1 MLQGAFQ
8 HRSGRVIAL
17 GRLVLASVFLI
28 AIWLDP
34 SQPNQFPGTAYALLT
49 AYVAWSAVLLVL
61 TWSSWWFQYRLAAI
75 AHQIDVASFAVLVFF
90 TEGYT
95 SPFYTFFVF
104 LILSAAIRWG
114 WRETALTSVAIL
126 ILFLAAGAAALAIGG
141 AEFDLQRLLIRFSH
155 LVVLSLLLIWFGVYE
170 QAGSQF
176 APHSAWIPPNETDLP
191 PIQPAMR
198 RVAERMKAGRIVF
211 AWWQREEPWIN
222 ISELEGEDFTSERVG
237 PEHYAAIFSDS
248 AHGLPFLFDARRD
261 RGLRTTPDDR
271 NQLIGFRQSFQ
282 ADFARRFRLRQ
293 GLAVR
298 VRARDYE
305 GEMLAL
311 EVGGLCTDD
320 LRTGY
325 TLGLEIAALFDQASM
340 LAVSEEAAV
349 ARAKMSLARDLH
361 DSVVQVL
368 AGTSFRLE
376 ALKSWIKAGN
386 DADADIEAMKAE
398 LATEQRNVRT
408 FIAGL
413 RSGRS
418 STRLTDLASG
428 LHLLVEQVRRRWD
441 LDFDLSGA
449 SAPIKGPLWFEHEL
463 HQIIREAATNA
474 ARHGKATAMT
484 IEMVDNGGMLELNI
498 ADNGIGFHTT
508 AAPVNEEQQAQ
519 LSPWSVHERVKGLG
533 GTLSLSSGSRGS
545 QLRIR
550 VPLENDA

>member
-1 MLQGAFQ
+1 MIQRAFQ

-34 SQPNQFPGTAYALLT
+34 TQPIQFPGIAYTLLI
-49 AYVAWSAVLLVL
+49 AYVVWSVAVLVL
-61 TWSSWWFQYRLAAI
+61 TWSSWWLQFRLAATV
-75 AHQIDVASFAVLVFF
+75 HLIDVASFAVLVFF

-114 WRETALTSVAIL
+114 WRETALTAVAVL
-126 ILFLAAGAAALAIGG
+126 ILFLAAGAAALAISG

-155 LVVLSLLLIWFGVYE
+155 LVVLSLLLIWFDVYE
-170 QAGSQF
+170 QGGDQD
-176 APHSAWIPPNETDLP
+176 APDPSWAPPLETDTP

-198 RVAERMKAGRIVF
+198 QAAERMKARRIVF
-211 AWWQREEPWIN
+211 VWWQREEPWIN
-222 ISELEGEDFTSERVG
+222 IAVLEGEDFTSERVG
-237 PEHYAAIFSDS
+237 PEHYGAIFSDS
-248 AHGLPFLFDARRD
+248 ADELPFLFDARRD
-261 RGLRTTPDDR
+261 RGLRTMPDDR

-282 ADFARRFRLRQ
+282 ADFTRRFRLRK
-293 GLAVR
+293 GLAIR
-298 VRARDYE
+298 VRARDCE
-305 GEMLAL
+305 GEMFAL
-311 EVGGLCTDD
+311 GVGGLSTDD

-325 TLGLEIAALFDQASM
+325 ALGLDISALFDHASM

-428 LHLLVEQVRRRWD
+428 LPLLVEQVRRRWD
-441 LDFDLSGA
+441 LDFDLSRA
-449 SAPIKGPLWFEHEL
+449 SDPIKGPLWFEHEL

-474 ARHGKATAMT
+474 ARHGKATALT

-508 AAPVNEEQQAQ
+508 TGPVNQEQQEQ
-519 LSPWSVHERVKGLG
+519 VSPWSVHERVRGLG
-533 GTLSLSSGSRGS
+533 GTLSLFSGSTGS
-545 QLRIR
+545 ELRIR